1 MTQQQYPWGHE
12 RRFNSFPEYFKK
24 LYGERIQKLS
34 IDAGFTCPNRDGTIS
49 RGGCAY
55 CNNESFNPSY
65 CSAQKDDIRQ
75 QMLQGVNFHKERYR
89 KAQRYLAYFQAY
101 SNTYAPL
108 EKLRALYSEALSV
121 PDVIGIVIG
130 TRPDCVDDEKL
141 DYLAELNKTHYVAVE
156 YGMESC
162 YNRTLE
168 RINRGHTAEQC
179 IQAIE
184 ATASRGIRTGIHLI
198 FGLPGETRQEM
209 LDQVEIINKLPV
221 HTIKLHQLQIAKG
234 TAFARQYAQNP
245 EEFDLLGLDEY
256 IDFVVQFLER
266 LNPNIIVERFV
277 NEMPPRYMAV
287 EQDWGGIRIAELWRL
302 LERRLEECGSW
313 QGRYHL
319 LHVQK

>member
-1 MTQQQYPWGHE
+1 MTFPWEHE

-24 LYGERIQKLS
+24 YYGERVQKLS
-34 IDAGFTCPNRDGTIS
+34 IDAGFTCPNRDGTVG

-65 CSAQKDDIRQ
+65 CNPQKSVSQ
-75 QMLQGVNFHKERYR
+75 QMQQGINFHKVRYR
-89 KAQRYLAYFQAY
+89 KAQRYLAYFQTF

-108 EKLRALYSEALSV
+108 EKLRALYNEALSV

-168 RINRGHTAEQC
+168 RINRGHTVEQC

-198 FGLPGETRQEM
+198 FGLPGETRQEI
-209 LDQVEIINKLPV
+209 LDQVEIINKLPID
-221 HTIKLHQLQIAKG
+221 TIKLHQLQIAKG
-234 TAFARQYAQNP
+234 TAFAEQYAQNP
-245 EEFDLLGLDEY
+245 EEFDLFERDEY
-256 IDFVVQFLER
+256 IDFVIKFLER
-266 LNPNIIVERFV
+266 LNPKIIVERFA
-277 NEMPPRYMAV
+277 NEMPLRYMAV
-287 EQDWGGIRIAELWRL
+287 EADWGGIRIAELWRL
-302 LERRLEECGSW
+302 LEQRMAECNTW
-313 QGRYHL
+313 QG
-319 LHVQK
+319 KFN